1 MDEQNTETPADA
13 PRAPADDAS
22 GAETTTVTTVED
34 TAADTTDAEPKP
46 AKQRRWL
53 LPVSL
58 VPAVLLVVLVIA
70 WAIDTSSGGVARN
83 VSLAGTDVSGES
95 EAELASSVEDLAAA
109 WTDVPVEL
117 VVTPGRADDGTET
130 TEPDVYRTTAGE
142 IGLMIDQ
149 DRTVEEAL
157 DVGDDAFLLFRP
169 FEWAGSFLSK
179 RDAPV
184 VFQVSSDQVAS
195 ATLALEGADRVPA
208 AEPTVELV
216 DGVFKVV
223 PGTAG
228 TGLDPADVAAA
239 LPAAAEAR
247 GQSDEPVRIELE
259 RVSLPPLGDDAAAEE
274 AAAGAEALV
283 AEPVEVTTSEGTRTI
298 SSDLLRSWV
307 TLSTAPDGTVAVD
320 LDAEAAGEGLRELF
334 DDIAGGPVDARF
346 TIEGGRPVIIPEQ
359 AGKICCGEGAAAKVM
374 QSLRDGTRAVTL
386 DLVDA
391 APTFT
396 AAEAGSL
403 GIIEEVGQP
412 TVFGPTT
419 EHKCCES
426 RVQNIHR
433 IADLIRGVVIRPG
446 ETFSVNEH
454 VGRRTRAKGFTEGGA
469 IIDGRVS
476 TGIGGGIS
484 QFATTFFNAALFAGL
499 DFGEYQSHSL
509 YISRYPRGREATL
522 SYPHPDLQV
531 KNTTPYGVLVWPTYT
546 DTSVTVHLYSTH
558 NVDVTVGEPSA
569 SSAGRCT
576 KYTVPRTR
584 TYLDGRVTHDSVF
597 ARYRPAE
604 GVNC

>member
-1 MDEQNTETPADA
+1 
-13 PRAPADDAS
+13 
-22 GAETTTVTTVED
+22 
-34 TAADTTDAEPKP
+34 
-46 AKQRRWL
+46 L

-58 VPAVLLVVLVIA
+58 VPVVLLVVLVIG
-70 WAIDTSSGGVARN
+70 WAVDTSSGGVARN
-83 VSLAGTDVSGES
+83 VQLAGADVGNQS
-95 EAELASSVEDLAAA
+95 EAELAGTVEALAADWA
-109 WTDVPVEL
+109 KVPVE
-117 VVTPGRADDGTET
+117 VVTTPGRADDGTET
-130 TEPDVYRTTAGE
+130 AEPDVYTTTAGE
-142 IGLMIDQ
+142 LGLLIDQ
-149 DRTVEEAL
+149 DATVEEAL
-157 DVGDDAFLLFRP
+157 DVGDDAFFLLRP
-169 FEWAGSFLSK
+169 FAWAGSFLSE

-184 VFQVSSDQVAS
+184 VFQVSADQVAT

-208 AEPTVELV
+208 SEPTVELV
-216 DGVFKVV
+216 EGVFKVV
-223 PGTAG
+223 PGQPGMGIDAAEV
-228 TGLDPADVAAA
+228 ADLLPDAAA
-239 LPAAAEAR
+239 AR
-247 GQSDEPVRIELE
+247 GQSDRPVRIEVE
-259 RVSLPPLGDDAAAEE
+259 RKSIAPLGDDSAAEE

-283 AEPVEVTTSEGTRTI
+283 AQPVEVTTSEGTRTI
-298 SSDLLRSWV
+298 SSDLLRTWV

-320 LDAEAAGEGLRELF
+320 LDAGRAEEGLREMF

-359 AGKICCGEGAAAKVM
+359 AGKVCCGEGAAAKIM
-374 QSLRDGTRAVTL
+374 ESLRNGTRAVTL
-386 DLVDA
+386 DLIDA

-396 AAEAGSL
+396 KAEAEKL

-433 IADLIRGVVIRPG
+433 IADLIRGEVIKPG
-446 ETFSVNEH
+446 ETFSVNAH
-454 VGRRTRAKGFTEGGA
+454 VGRRTRANGFTEGGA
-469 IIDGRVS
+469 IIDGRVG

-484 QFATTFFNAALFAGL
+484 QFATTFFNASLFAGL

-522 SYPHPDLQV
+522 SFPHPDLQI
-531 KNTTPYGVLVWPTYT
+531 KNTTPYGVLIWPTYT

-558 NVDVTVGEPSA
+558 YVDVTVGEPTPSP
-569 SSAGRCT
+569 AGNCT
-576 KYTVPRTR
+576 KYTVSRTR
-584 TYLDGRVTHDSVF
+584 SYVDGRVEHDSVY